1 MVTATSYFH
10 LMEAASTL
18 KSVKRGASPG
28 MERHSEDSG
37 DLPGLGRQLGAAEL
51 PLNHSNDS
59 MKAPTLLVVY
69 EVGVGGGDDEAAVAG
84 LHVAPAP
91 GHHHAPPGP
100 LHAGPHAAHLQGE
113 ESSLVISCPQ
123 LSI

>member
-1 MVTATSYFH
+1 MVTAASFSFCH

-91 GHHHAPPGP
+91 GHHHTPPGP

-113 ESSLVISCPQ
+113 ESS
-123 LSI
+123 

>member
-1 MVTATSYFH
+1 MVTAASFCH

-51 PLNHSNDS
+51 PLNHTGTFSKDVFS
-59 MKAPTLLVVY
+59 Q
-69 EVGVGGGDDEAAVAG
+69 GAVN
-84 LHVAPAP
+84 
-91 GHHHAPPGP
+91 
-100 LHAGPHAAHLQGE
+100 
-113 ESSLVISCPQ
+113 
-123 LSI
+123 